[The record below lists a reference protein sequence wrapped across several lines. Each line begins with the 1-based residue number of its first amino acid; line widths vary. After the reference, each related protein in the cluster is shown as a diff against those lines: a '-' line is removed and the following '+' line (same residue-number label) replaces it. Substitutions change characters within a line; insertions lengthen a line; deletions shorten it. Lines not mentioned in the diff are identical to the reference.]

1 MSPSLDAKL
10 STLTVHGDDDVN
22 TIPSSV
28 SREVS
33 DVAPALHVSTTFR
46 YSSNPDELVEAKD
59 VDLETLE
66 THVYSRETAP
76 NSTRLEAVLC
86 KILHGKALTYSTG
99 LSAIFAAY
107 TWFKPKRVS
116 IGGGYHGA
124 HAVLGIHSRLT
135 GLQKLPLDCPAEDLQ
150 KGDIIHLETPI
161 NPTGDAYDIAHYAK
175 KAHSRGALL
184 LVDSTLGPPPLQD
197 PFAHGA
203 DIVIH
208 SGTKYFGGHSD
219 LLCGVLAVRDDEQGR
234 AAYSGLW
241 DDRMNLGSVM
251 GNMESWLC
259 VRSLRTLDLRV
270 RQASR
275 TATMLVTWFQ
285 ELMTSDSGSTKEAEV
300 AQKCI
305 AKIHHSSLQAADP
318 KNAYLATQMPNGH
331 GPVFALTLT
340 SPEYARALPSK
351 LAYFHHATSLGGVE
365 SLVEWRAMSDETV
378 DRALVRF
385 SIGVED
391 AEDLKAD
398 IMRGLMALCR
408 E

>member
-1 MSPSLDAKL
+1 MSPSTSAKL
-10 STLTVHGDDDVN
+10 ATLTIHADDAVN
-22 TIPSSV
+22 TLPASGG
-28 SREVS
+28 REVA

-46 YSSNPDELVEAKD
+46 YPRNPDELVEAKD

-66 THVYSRETAP
+66 SHVYSRETAP
-76 NSTRLEAVLC
+76 NSTRLEA
-86 KILHGKALTYSTG
+86 ILSQILGGKALTYSTG

-116 IGGGYHGA
+116 IGGGYHGS
-124 HAVLGIHSRLT
+124 HAVLSIHSRLT
-135 GLQKLPLDCPAEDLQ
+135 GLEVLPLDCPAEQLQ
-150 KGDIIHLETPI
+150 QGDIIHLESPI
-161 NPTGDAYDIAHYAK
+161 NPTGEAYDIAAYAR

-184 LVDSTLGPPPLQD
+184 FVDSTFGPPPLQD
-197 PFAHGA
+197 PFRWGA
-203 DIVIH
+203 DIVMH

-219 LLCGVLAVRDDEQGR
+219 LLCGVLCVRDDEAGR

-241 DDRMNLGSVM
+241 NDRMNLGSVM

-259 VRSLRTLDLRV
+259 VRSLRTLELRV
-270 RQASR
+270 KQASR
-275 TATMLVTWFQ
+275 TATMIVAWLAALLEPTN
-285 ELMTSDSGSTKEAEV
+285 TSAEAV
-300 AQKCI
+300 IAKQCI
-305 AKIHHSSLQAADP
+305 AKIHHSTLQA
-318 KNAYLATQMPNGH
+318 KEEEHAYLATQMPNGH

-340 SPEYARALPSK
+340 TPEYARALPAT

-385 SIGVED
+385 SIGLED

-398 IMRGLMALCR
+398 IWNGLSQLAR
-408 E
+408 Q